1 MFTMVL
7 EDVVWIAGTI
17 ILNTHTFEITC
28 DYLMKQGSTIG
39 AQTYL
44 KICDGH
50 VVDLDWDA
58 FVAKITRMK
67 ATPAFDAVNLK
78 SPENE
83 EFGDESVDAR
93 HFTAFSMEH
102 STTPGAE
109 LADAAMVKQLNPTLY
124 LDEADVA
131 KHWRIRS
138 GHLAGNSRDPGDTPA
153 QRGLRR
159 GFCAA
164 VGTSS

>member
-1 MFTMVL
+1 M
-7 EDVVWIAGTI
+7 D
-17 ILNTHTFEITC
+17 ILWFC
-28 DYLMKQGSTIG
+28 YDPR
-39 AQTYL
+39 
-44 KICDGH
+44 
-50 VVDLDWDA
+50 
-58 FVAKITRMK
+58 FVIPYNRQK
-67 ATPAFDAVNLK
+67 ARKRNRDDFPTV
-78 SPENE
+78 
-83 EFGDESVDAR
+83 

-102 STTPGAE
+102 STAPGAE